1 MIIAKLSDSTVFL
14 MTLFGYTKNFII
26 EHRIFQYL
34 NCLKHV
40 VSSDP
45 FWFQVSTQS
54 SAITDIRPNVHK
66 IRIFLSKNFK

>member
-1 MIIAKLSDSTVFL
+1 MIIAKLSNSTVFL
-14 MTLFGYTKNFII
+14 MTLFGYAKNFII

-45 FWFQVSTQS
+45 FLVSS
-54 SAITDIRPNVHK
+54 EYAKFGHHRHRIRSVFSLLP
-66 IRIFLSKNFK
+66 